1 MRWRRVP
8 RRVRRILVCILGGTI
23 ILLGLLL
30 IVLPGP
36 FTIPLIAAGAA
47 ILSTE
52 YEWAKKIVELGEQ
65 KVKSGGTILKKFPKP
80 LILITVGF
88 LFSIG
93 VGVIILVA
101 GYRV

>member
-1 MRWRRVP
+1 M
-8 RRVRRILVCILGGTI
+8 VCMLGGTI

-52 YEWAKKIVELGEQ
+52 YEWAKKFLDKGEQ
-65 KVKSGGTILKKFPKP
+65 KVRNGGEILRKFSKP
-80 LILITVGF
+80 IPLITVGF
-88 LFSIG
+88 IFSVG
-93 VGVIILVA
+93 VGVFILA
-101 GYRV
+101 LGYRL